1 METQH
6 YHNTTN
12 QNTEFVL
19 SAKKKNKSQ
28 EEIVFGIFLKYKK
41 LSASEVLEHYPSNVP
56 LTSIRRAISNIQYQ
70 GKLRKLA
77 ETKIGLYDA
86 PEHYYAVVTPE
97 DKQYTMNI

>member
-6 YHNTTN
+6 FHNTTN
-12 QNTEFVL
+12 QNPEFVL
-19 SAKKKNKSQ
+19 SAKKKNKTQ
-28 EEIVFGIFLKYKK
+28 EEIVFDIFLKYKK

-56 LTSIRRAISNIQYQ
+56 LTSVRRAISNISYE

-77 ETKIGLYDA
+77 ETKIGLYGA
-86 PEHYYAVVTPE
+86 PEHFYAVVTPE

>member
-6 YHNTTN
+6 YHNTTK

-28 EEIVFGIFLKYKK
+28 EEIVFDIFLKYKK
-41 LSASEVLEHYPSNVP
+41 LSASEVLEHYPKNIP
-56 LTSIRRAISNIQYQ
+56 LTSIRRAISNIQYE
-70 GKLRKLA
+70 GRLRKLT
-77 ETKIGLYDA
+77 ETRIGIYNA

-97 DKQYTMNI
+97 DKQYKMHI